1 MSCLPSR
8 ASGRHARPGPGRR
21 PRRSPAIG
29 SVLAA
34 ATLLAILPGSAAGQS
49 LFGVAGLGFPLE
61 PIDARARGMGSLGVG
76 LFGPSLLPGDPAVA
90 QALRIP
96 MITATLQ
103 PSWVTREGPAV
114 DQQYGTNRFPLI
126 GVAYPFG
133 SVNGIA
139 TLTFS
144 SVMDQRWEVVRES
157 SVELAGVEV
166 PITDTFRSDGGIS
179 VVRLGWSHRVT
190 GTLAVGATV
199 GSYLGDSRRTFRRT
213 FDAAALGDTV
223 GSVDFETDGRW
234 RYTGPTVSLGASWD
248 ATELIRVAGS
258 AIWSGNLSASA
269 QGETMSRSRNF
280 DLPMEFRLG
289 ASGNLSSGLALN
301 VGVQYADWSGID
313 DDFEDVAS
321 VGTVWSFGGGIE
333 WDGPSLLGR
342 NFPFRAGYRRRDLP
356 FRFEGAAPT
365 ESAFAAGLGLSF
377 LEAEELP
384 LARID
389 IAVEIGDR
397 EAASVS
403 ESFTRATFTLR
414 VAGR

>member
-1 MSCLPSR
+1 MSTVAERSVGRAGAERSR
-8 ASGRHARPGPGRR
+8 AVQRWKRR
-21 PRRSPAIG
+21 IAWTLG
-29 SVLAA
+29 AA
-34 ATLLAILPGSAAGQS
+34 ALLAVTSAPGAAQS
-49 LFGVAGLGFPLE
+49 LFGVSGLGFPVE

-103 PSWVTREGPAV
+103 PSWVTREGPGAE
-114 DQQYGTNRFPLI
+114 QTYGTNRFPLI

-144 SVMDQRWEVVRES
+144 GFMDQRWEVVRES

-179 VVRLGWSHRVT
+179 VVRLGWAHRVT
-190 GTLAVGATV
+190 EALAVGVTI
-199 GSYLGDSRRTFRRT
+199 GSYLGDSRRSFLRS
-213 FDAAALGDTV
+213 FDAAAVGDTV
-223 GSVDFETDGRW
+223 GTVQFETLGEW

-248 ATELIRVAGS
+248 ATDLIRVAGS
-258 AIWSGNLSASA
+258 AIWSGNLSASS
-269 QGETMSRSRNF
+269 QGDTKSRSRNF
-280 DLPMEFRLG
+280 DLPTELRFG
-289 ASGNLSSGLALN
+289 ASGNLSSGVAVN

-313 DDFEDVAS
+313 DDFEDASS
-321 VGTVWSFGGGIE
+321 VGAVWGLGGGIE
-333 WDGPSLLGR
+333 WDGPTLLGR
-342 NFPFRAGYRRRDLP
+342 NFPLRAGYRRRDLP
-356 FRFEGAAPT
+356 FRFERSAPT
-365 ESAFAAGLGLSF
+365 ESAFAAGLGLN
-377 LEAEELP
+377 LLQAEDLP

-389 IAVEIGDR
+389 VAVEFGDR
-397 EAASVS
+397 DGGSVS